1 MSLHLSRHLSLISC
15 LVARLRLSFF
25 CVQLSSYISLAS
37 IMKVNL
43 VVVVVAV
50 WALAMMAVCVSSMNS
65 NESYLR
71 ETRSTAR
78 TRFEFVLTFA
88 TFSVNGVNHAYAQ
101 SQNMVWRYDTLMK
114 RSA

>member
-1 MSLHLSRHLSLISC
+1 
-15 LVARLRLSFF
+15 
-25 CVQLSSYISLAS
+25 
-37 IMKVNL
+37 MKVNL
-43 VVVVVAV
+43 VVVVVVAV
-50 WALAMMAVCVSSMNS
+50 WALAMMAVCVSSMNP